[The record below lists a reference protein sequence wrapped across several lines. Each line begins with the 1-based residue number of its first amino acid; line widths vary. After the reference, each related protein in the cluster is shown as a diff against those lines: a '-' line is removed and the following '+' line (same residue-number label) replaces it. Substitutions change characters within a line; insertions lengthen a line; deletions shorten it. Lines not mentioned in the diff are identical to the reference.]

1 MRTPKGMIRAFLT
14 PEEISQLEFLIAGQ
28 ITDLQQEISGI
39 KSEAAKNAI
48 RHVVEQLEQRHKAIR
63 DMRAPAPKRIGR
75 PRGSKNSD
83 VKPIEPSE
91 SPPKNNP

>member
-14 PEEISQLEFLIAGQ
+14 PNE
-28 ITDLQQEISGI
+28 
-39 KSEAAKNAI
+39 
-48 RHVVEQLEQRHKAIR
+48 VEQLEACISIQIIDLKKEFDGLKSNAAKEAICHVVKQLEDRLKAIAA
-63 DMRAPAPKRIGR
+63 MMAAPPRKIGR